1 MQHIMNGYRGLGVL
15 ISMNVDLLLYVTT
28 LALALFAAGY
38 LGTL

>member
-1 MQHIMNGYRGLGVL
+1 MQQIKNGYRGLGVL
-15 ISMNVDLLLYVTT
+15 IGMNADLLLYVVT